1 MPLLYD
7 MKGKNTMKMNRFEY
21 WIMNFDLGRKM
32 YLRGIVQ
39 KLQEISRLA
48 PDKKI
53 LEIGCGNGIGTRL
66 IHEYFKPSEFIAT
79 EYDDS
84 LVEVTKEKVKD
95 LNVTIEQADA
105 SNFRFANDEFD
116 AVIGLSVI
124 HHIPNW
130 EDALNEL
137 HRIIKPDGL
146 LIIKELS
153 IETFETFFG
162 KISRKFVEH
171 PYDDMFRKDEFIN
184 YLKQKGFKIEV
195 LMPHSM
201 IGFLSDFYLVARKK

>member
-1 MPLLYD
+1 
-7 MKGKNTMKMNRFEY
+7 MKMNQFETFL
-21 WIMNFDLGRKM
+21 MTFDFGRKI
-32 YLRGIVQ
+32 YLRGIV
-39 KLQEISRLA
+39 KHLQEISQL
-48 PDKKI
+48 PPNKKI

-66 IHEYFKPSEFIAT
+66 IHEYFVPSELIAT
-79 EYDDS
+79 EYDES
-84 LVEVTKEKVKD
+84 LVEITQQKVKD
-95 LNVTIEQADA
+95 LNVIVEQADA
-105 SNFRFANDEFD
+105 TKFRFVNNEFD

-130 EDALNEL
+130 EEALDEL
-137 HRIIKPDGL
+137 HRIIKPNGL

-184 YLKQKGFKIEV
+184 YLKQKGFKLEI

-201 IGFLSDFYLVARKK
+201 LGLLSDFYLVARKI

>member
-1 MPLLYD
+1 
-7 MKGKNTMKMNRFEY
+7 MKMNQFETFL
-21 WIMNFDLGRKM
+21 MTFDFGRKI
-32 YLRGIVQ
+32 YLRGIVKQ
-39 KLQEISRLA
+39 LQEISKLSA
-48 PDKKI
+48 NKKI

-66 IHEYFKPSEFIAT
+66 IHEYFKPSELIAT
-79 EYDDS
+79 EYDES
-84 LVEVTKEKVKD
+84 LVEITQQKVKD
-95 LNVTIEQADA
+95 LNVLVEQADA
-105 SNFRFANDEFD
+105 TKFRFANNEFD

-130 EDALNEL
+130 EEALDEL
-137 HRIIKPDGL
+137 HRIIKPNGL

-184 YLKQKGFKIEV
+184 YLKQKGIKLEV

-201 IGFLSDFYLVARKK
+201 LGLLSDFYLVARKH

>member
-1 MPLLYD
+1 
-7 MKGKNTMKMNRFEY
+7 MKMNQFETFL
-21 WIMNFDLGRKM
+21 MTFDFGRKI
-32 YLRGIVQ
+32 YLRGIV
-39 KLQEISRLA
+39 KHLQEISKLSVG
-48 PDKKI
+48 KKI

-66 IHEYFKPSEFIAT
+66 IQEYFKPNEFVAT
-79 EYDDS
+79 EYDES
-84 LVEVTKEKVKD
+84 LVEITKQKVKD
-95 LNVTIEQADA
+95 LNVLVEAADA
-105 SNFRFANDEFD
+105 TNFRFEDNEFD

-130 EDALNEL
+130 ENALDEL
-137 HRIIKPDGL
+137 HRIIKPNGL

-184 YLKQKGFKIEV
+184 YLKQKGFKLEV

-201 IGFLSDFYLVARKK
+201 LGLLSDFYLVARKT

>member
-1 MPLLYD
+1 
-7 MKGKNTMKMNRFEY
+7 MKMNQFETFL
-21 WIMNFDLGRKM
+21 MTFDFGRKI

-39 KLQEISRLA
+39 KLQEISQLPA
-48 PDKKI
+48 NKKI

-66 IHEYFKPSEFIAT
+66 IHEYFKPSEFVAT
-79 EYDDS
+79 EYDES
-84 LVEVTKEKVKD
+84 LVEITKEKVKD
-95 LNVTIEQADA
+95 LNVLIEQADA
-105 SNFRFANDEFD
+105 TKFRFANNEFD
-116 AVIGLSVI
+116 AVVGLSVI

-130 EDALNEL
+130 EEALDEL
-137 HRIIKPDGL
+137 HRIIKPNGL

-153 IETFETFFG
+153 IETFETLFG

-184 YLKQKGFKIEV
+184 YLKQKGFKLEV

-201 IGFLSDFYLVARKK
+201 LGLLSDFYLVVRKI